1 MGAVILIGMP
11 ASGKSTVGVLLAKTL
26 GKGFIDT
33 DLIIQQQQGR
43 LLQQLI
49 DENGLDHF
57 LMCEEQ
63 AALAVEAGDNIIA
76 TGGSMVMS
84 TKAMEHLKSLGTV
97 VYIQTSFDV
106 IRRRLRNIKTRGIAM
121 GKSQTLEQVYNLRC
135 PLYEKYAD
143 LIITINTST
152 IEETV
157 QRVLQK
163 LN

>member
-97 VYIQTSFDV
+97 VYIQTSFDE

-143 LIITINTST
+143 LIIPTSVST

-163 LN
+163 IN

>member
-43 LLQQLI
+43 LLQEII

-63 AALAVEAGDNIIA
+63 AALSVVAGDNIIA

-84 TKAMEHLKSLGTV
+84 AKAMEHLKSLGTV
-97 VYIQTSFDV
+97 VYIKTSFDE
-106 IRRRLRNIKTRGIAM
+106 IKRRLRNIKTRGIAM
-121 GKSQTLEQVYNLRC
+121 GRSQTLEQVYNLRC

-143 LIITINTST
+143 LIITTNTST

>member
-43 LLQQLI
+43 LLQEII

-63 AALAVEAGDNIIA
+63 AALSVVAGDNIIA

-84 TKAMEHLKSLGTV
+84 AKAMEHLKSIGTF
-97 VYIQTSFDV
+97 VYIQTSFDE

-135 PLYEKYAD
+135 PLYEQYAD
-143 LIITINTST
+143 LIIPTSVST

>member
-43 LLQQLI
+43 LLQEII

-63 AALAVEAGDNIIA
+63 AALSVVAGDNIIA

-84 TKAMEHLKSLGTV
+84 AKAMEHLKSLGTV
-97 VYIQTSFDV
+97 VYIKTSFDE
-106 IRRRLRNIKTRGIAM
+106 IKRRLRNIKTRGIAM
-121 GKSQTLEQVYNLRC
+121 GRSQTLEQVYNLRC

-143 LIITINTST
+143 LIIPTSVST

-157 QRVLQK
+157 QRVLEK
-163 LN
+163 IN

>member
-63 AALAVEAGDNIIA
+63 AALSVEAGDNIIA

-97 VYIQTSFDV
+97 VYIQTSFDE

-143 LIITINTST
+143 LIITTNTST

-163 LN
+163 IN